1 MTADHRPAG
10 DARAADAPPAVPAW
24 WPTLLR
30 PHSWRADAVLI
41 CALSVVIGYLVIPPL
56 AVLVYGSVTD
66 TPPAVAPH
74 YTWETLESAYGERRG
89 YAALTLSIVYAS
101 IVATLVLIIGSF
113 LAWVVERTDSRVRL
127 IADLFALAPIL
138 MPAVVMV
145 SGWILLLGPRAGLIN
160 LIAMQYFGFKTAP
173 FDIYTFQ
180 GMIWV
185 GMLQELP
192 LAFLW
197 MWPAFRSMNPELEE
211 AALTSGAGMFT
222 VLRRIT
228 IPMLKPTLLA
238 AWIIFFIYAL
248 GALSVPILIGLPG
261 RVFLYATEIYL
272 AAARVPSNLNLASA
286 YSLVFLF
293 ASLIGVYAYRR
304 ATSDT
309 GRYTTIKGKAFRP
322 RLISVGRWQFLITAC
337 AVILL
342 FFVAVLP
349 MFVLI
354 WNAFM
359 PYPQAPSWRSLDLL
373 TTRNFAR
380 AFAYEPAKRAVVNS
394 LLLGL
399 GAGVIATAIGALM
412 AWCAL
417 RGHRFRV
424 AIAVLDQLATAPIAI
439 PAVIFGVGLLW
450 LYLVLPVPVYGTLWL
465 LLIAYVTI
473 HLPYAVRICI
483 SGLGQLDRE
492 LEEASLVAGAGWWT
506 TFRRVTLV
514 LIGPSILTSVVYV
527 ALRSF
532 REYAASIFLV
542 SPGTEVFSVLVLAL
556 WEGGDSNV
564 LSAYVT
570 CVMLLLIAMVSVG
583 NWIARRTGIRL

>member
-1 MTADHRPAG
+1 LSADADH
-10 DARAADAPPAVPAW
+10 ARRVSVEPPGW
-24 WPTLLR
+24 WEAFLNPL
-30 PHSWRADAVLI
+30 SWRPDAILI
-41 CALSVVIGYLVIPPL
+41 CVLALIVGYLVVPPL
-56 AVLVYGSVTD
+56 AVLILGSLTD
-66 TPPAVAPH
+66 TPPAVPPH
-74 YTWETLESAYGERRG
+74 YTWETLEAAYGEPRG
-89 YAALTLSIVYAS
+89 YRALLMSIVYSA

-113 LAWVVERTDSRVRL
+113 LAWVVERTNSRVRV

-160 LIAMQYFGFKTAP
+160 LIAVEYLGFKTAP
-173 FDIYTFQ
+173 FDVYTFQ

-248 GALSVPILIGLPG
+248 GALSVPILLGLPG

-286 YSLVFLF
+286 YSLIFLF
-293 ASLIGVYAYRR
+293 VSVFGVFAYQR
-304 ATSDT
+304 ATSDSS
-309 GRYTTIKGKAFRP
+309 RYATIKGKAFRP
-322 RLISVGRWQFLITAC
+322 RLISVGPWQWLITAC

-342 FFVAVLP
+342 LLVAILP
-349 MFVLI
+349 MLVLV

-359 PYPQAPSWRSLDLL
+359 PYPQAPSWKSLELF

-380 AFAYEPAKRAVVNS
+380 AFSYEPAKRALVNS
-394 LLLGL
+394 LLLGI
-399 GAGVIATAIGALM
+399 GAGVIATVIGALI
-412 AWCAL
+412 AWCVL
-417 RGHRFRV
+417 RGRRLRF
-424 AIAVLDQLATAPIAI
+424 AIAILDQLATAPIAI

-450 LYLVLPVPVYGTLWL
+450 LYLVLPLPIYGTLWI
-465 LLIAYVTI
+465 LLIAYVTL
-473 HLPYAVRICI
+473 HLPYATRICI
-483 SGLGQLDRE
+483 SGLSQLDRE
-492 LEEASLVAGAGWWT
+492 LEEAGQVAGAGWWVV
-506 TFRRVTLV
+506 FRRIVLV

-570 CVMLLLIAMVSVG
+570 CVMFLLIALVWLG
-583 NWIARRTGIRL
+583 NFIARRTAIRL